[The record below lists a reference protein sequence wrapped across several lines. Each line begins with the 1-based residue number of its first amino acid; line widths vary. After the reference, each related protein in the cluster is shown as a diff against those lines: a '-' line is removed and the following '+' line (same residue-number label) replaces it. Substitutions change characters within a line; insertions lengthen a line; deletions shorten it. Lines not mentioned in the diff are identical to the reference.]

1 MQNYNNNLAY
11 DFDLFAPK
19 EKRGEVVE
27 LKTSKNVMRE
37 DSAASLEKS
46 AMPLRKVISILC
58 VTAMVLAFIGFQLYS
73 NLVGTELTAQIDK
86 AKNQLTELKS
96 EQTRLSMELE
106 NLVAYDNIEAAAKEL
121 GMQKRE
127 VSQTVYVN
135 GGEDDTGVVI
145 DNSGDGIF
153 SVFADWF

>member
-46 AMPLRKVISILC
+46 AMPLRKVINILC

-96 EQTRLSMELE
+96 EETRLSMELE

>member
-37 DSAASLEKS
+37 DSAASLGKS
-46 AMPLRKVISILC
+46 AVSLRKVVSILC